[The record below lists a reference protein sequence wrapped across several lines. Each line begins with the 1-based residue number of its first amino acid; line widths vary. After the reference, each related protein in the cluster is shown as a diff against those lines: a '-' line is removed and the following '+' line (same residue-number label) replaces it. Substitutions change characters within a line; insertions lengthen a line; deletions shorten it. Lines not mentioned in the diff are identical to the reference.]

1 MYDLLKHPQISILF
15 YPFSLLSL
23 SFAPLFSFFSII
35 CICQLIL
42 WPDPPPY
49 DTFMT
54 PWARPPPL
62 RDVSWY
68 VNGPLE
74 EWAIPDAIEIGGKKA
89 RKPLKPEHFK
99 YVSQSSCNCVK
110 KILKKNTVI
119 YLFEFDLKFDNFVWL
134 THTHRICCLKMT
146 FFGRIR
152 GSLFFEFMKGNK
164 LGI

>member
-1 MYDLLKHPQISILF
+1 MIFKNTLKFLYF
-15 YPFSLLSL
+15 FS
-23 SFAPLFSFFSII
+23 FTPLFLFFSII
-35 CICQLIL
+35 CICQMSL

-49 DTFMT
+49 DTFMI

-134 THTHRICCLKMT
+134 THTHIGYVVSKWHFLAVLEEVY
-146 FFGRIR
+146 FL
-152 GSLFFEFMKGNK
+152 SLWRLQIGD
-164 LGI
+164 LIWP